1 MDSLFKLK
9 MSFTPF
15 FLVLLFLSSPASS
28 EQPTLKA
35 IGHHDY
41 APWNWEK
48 DNQIVGAA
56 AEITAVLFKKAGAN
70 IDLTYLGPWKRGQG
84 FVEHGVA
91 DINICAFI
99 NEQRKAYSVFIET
112 PMGFIE
118 QALFV
123 KKGKEFPFNSWQDLK
138 NKKVALLFG
147 VSLGTKF
154 DDFLNNNVKVFR
166 ANNYQLLFR
175 QLKSERIDAVVIGR
189 NSGQAILE
197 AYGFAE
203 DIVSL
208 PNPVLTGKLY
218 ISMSKKSNYL
228 HLLPLVEKQMQQ
240 QGYYQWVDKLL
251 AKYTYIYQSDYQSE
265 NSTE

>member
-1 MDSLFKLK
+1 M
-9 MSFTPF
+9 
-15 FLVLLFLSSPASS
+15 SS

-48 DNQIVGAA
+48 DDQIVGAA

-70 IDLTYLGPWKRGQG
+70 VDLRYLGPWKRGQG

-91 DINICAFI
+91 DINICAFM

-123 KKGKEFPFNSWQDLK
+123 KKGREFTFDTWSDLK
-138 NKKVALLFG
+138 DKKIALLFG

-154 DDFLNNNVKVFR
+154 DEFLNSSTKVFR
-166 ANNYQLLFR
+166 ADSYQLLFR

-203 DIVSL
+203 DIRSL
-208 PNPVLTGKLY
+208 PTPVLTGKLY
-218 ISMSKKSNYL
+218 ISMSKKSDYL
-228 HLLPLVEKQMQQ
+228 HLLPLVEKQIQQ
-240 QGYYQWVDKLL
+240 EGYYQWVDKLL
-251 AKYTYIYQSDYQSE
+251 DKYTYIYQSDYKSADSIE
-265 NSTE
+265 KKL